1 MAATNNLETNEKM
14 TGVLERTVDQA
25 SSSVHA
31 TIDKASG
38 VARPAVDQLTAGAH
52 KAVKSLADT
61 ATRAAETLDVRGR
74 QLMDAKSRLSDSCSS
89 LVQNKPITLIGVAI
103 FTGFLLGW
111 LLKKR

>member
-1 MAATNNLETNEKM
+1 MAATNNLATSEILGT
-14 TGVLERTVDQA
+14 LERTVDQA

-52 KAVKSLADT
+52 KAVKTLAGA

-74 QLMDAKSRLSDSCSS
+74 QLMDAQSRLAGNCSARIRE
-89 LVQNKPITLIGVAI
+89 KPIMSLGIAIAAGV
-103 FTGFLLGW
+103 LLGW
-111 LLKKR
+111 ILKKR